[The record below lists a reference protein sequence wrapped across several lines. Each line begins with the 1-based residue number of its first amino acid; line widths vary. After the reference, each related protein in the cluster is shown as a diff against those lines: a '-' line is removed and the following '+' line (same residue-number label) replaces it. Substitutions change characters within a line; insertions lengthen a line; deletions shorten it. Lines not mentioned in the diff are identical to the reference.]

1 MRETRELV
9 WAASQPFDR
18 AAPARASKTPG
29 PGPRERRRVWPP
41 ICLEGVSQRLPQPV
55 GGRGAL
61 PSRSHTLAK
70 VRALRRLC
78 CQGNRLQFTIAAS
91 RERAAG
97 NGSVSRL
104 DILNQKLRC
113 SCCARDGI
121 PSVWGSECDAAAK
134 EPAEFRV
141 VQRSRKRCTF
151 LELPSCSLKP

>member
-1 MRETRELV
+1 MRGWLPSGSGSVVRGQGGPGAGNEG
-9 WAASQPFDR
+9 ASVGGLTAFRPSC
-18 AAPARASKTPG
+18 PARASKTPG

-78 CQGNRLQFTIAAS
+78 CQGNRLQFTIAVS

-97 NGSVSRL
+97 NGSVS
-104 DILNQKLRC
+104 QQ
-113 SCCARDGI
+113 ARHPEPEASVFVLCPGRDSFGLGI
-121 PSVWGSECDAAAK
+121 GV
-134 EPAEFRV
+134 
-141 VQRSRKRCTF
+141 
-151 LELPSCSLKP
+151 